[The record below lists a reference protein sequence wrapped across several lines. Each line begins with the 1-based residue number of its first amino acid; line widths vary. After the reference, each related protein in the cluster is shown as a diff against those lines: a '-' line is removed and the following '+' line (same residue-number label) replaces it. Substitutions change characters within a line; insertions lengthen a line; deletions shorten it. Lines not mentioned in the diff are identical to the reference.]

1 MLTAHN
7 TWQLLVHRKLLNLK
21 RCHRRC
27 ADESSPMT
35 RYRTIQ
41 MTQASAQTGVPMAA
55 STLTEDRMEDAVD
68 VLRCGNGRR
77 HSRAG
82 YFMGRYARKAK
93 RSLSR
98 AGDETFLT

>member
-1 MLTAHN
+1 
-7 TWQLLVHRKLLNLK
+7 
-21 RCHRRC
+21 
-27 ADESSPMT
+27 
-35 RYRTIQ
+35 
-41 MTQASAQTGVPMAA
+41 MAA